1 MLLSTTGCTGTR
13 HRCKKNKK
21 RERKTDPKCLIVCFQ
36 GNCSNQFSPPGTIM
50 GLNQKKKKGLL
61 QKIQQSILKSDL
73 VSLNA
78 TSQLRWRD
86 ALSSVG
92 KLLQASS
99 PGKCN
104 IHYFYFPLGTK
115 RSATPFTTFRNSVF
129 KAGVPVALLLL
140 LRMKPKH
147 VSLHP

>member
-1 MLLSTTGCTGTR
+1 MLDCLFSGQLQQPIFPTR
-13 HRCKKNKK
+13 YHNGS
-21 RERKTDPKCLIVCFQ
+21 Q
-36 GNCSNQFSPPGTIM
+36 S
-50 GLNQKKKKGLL
+50 KKKKGLL

-115 RSATPFTTFRNSVF
+115 RSATPALHYIQKLCVQGWGACSPPTSAQNEA
-129 KAGVPVALLLL
+129 KACFLA
-140 LRMKPKH
+140 
-147 VSLHP
+147 SLTASWKYCSNR